1 MTKNRINKR
10 YMFTL
15 DENTNEMI
23 DREAKK
29 MSLSRSAYIRTLIAR
44 QIEQQE
50 TIKMLTKLVE
60 KIGDE
65 DEA

>member
-15 DENTNEMI
+15 DEKTNEMI